1 MLATI
6 GLLLVIGGLMVVP
19 SPAIATRR
27 GWLPTQDVDA
37 KAAMA
42 PRPMPLGRAWA
53 YPSAQASS
61 SQESIKGGS
70 RWMSRRV
77 SSVIPAPT
85 KTRMPDALEPAS
97 STCRPLRHDSDDR
110 IANALFPDGIE
121 PSVPGIVRSDL
132 QQQVRNP
139 RSCIGTGADSTQ
151 KAELPLCEDPRVA
164 LAMMASAQRRGT
176 ETRWDETV
184 AAVVVRVTGDDR
196 IASELAIPSPT
207 HGSESFRSDEHVPDP
222 SSLERGWDVRWS
234 FSE

>member
-1 MLATI
+1 MATQHHAPERAIRRETKMAPLASGLYLPLIGTMLTTI

-139 RSCIGTGADSTQ
+139 RSYIGTGADSAQ
-151 KAELPLCEDPRVA
+151 KAELPLCEDPRFA

-176 ETRWDETV
+176 EPVGTRQ
-184 AAVVVRVTGDDR
+184 
-196 IASELAIPSPT
+196 LPPSWF
-207 HGSESFRSDEHVPDP
+207 E
-222 SSLERGWDVRWS
+222 
-234 FSE
+234 